1 MASERPEPGV
11 PDFCVIRRTPRGTRR
26 PWHRQLLDLLDLNGL
41 RDNRRV
47 HADQELRG
55 GWLALA
61 AVRFAAELGML
72 AGLAYVGWRIAEDS
86 QAVALLLAVV
96 LVAVAAT
103 VWGAWVAPRATNRL
117 EDPAR
122 LAVELVLFGAT
133 VAGLLVVGAVTAA
146 VVLGLAYL
154 VSTPVGRKG
163 H

>member
-1 MASERPEPGV
+1 MVEDS
-11 PDFCVIRRTPRGTRR
+11 PD
-26 PWHRQLLDLLDLNGL
+26 LS
-41 RDNRRV
+41 
-47 HADQELRG
+47 G

-72 AGLAYVGWRIAEDS
+72 AGLAYVGWRIAEGS

-103 VWGAWVAPRATNRL
+103 VWGAWVAPRAARRL

-122 LAVELVLFGAT
+122 LAVEVTLFAVT
-133 VAGLLVVGAVTAA
+133 VVGLFAVGS
-146 VVLGLAYL
+146 VVPAILLGVAYL
-154 VSTPVGRKG
+154 VSAPVGRKG

>member
-1 MASERPEPGV
+1 MDDS
-11 PDFCVIRRTPRGTRR
+11 PDLT
-26 PWHRQLLDLLDLNGL
+26 
-41 RDNRRV
+41 
-47 HADQELRG
+47 G
-55 GWLALA
+55 GWLVLA

-103 VWGAWVAPRATNRL
+103 VWGAWVAPRAAKRL

-133 VAGLLVVGAVTAA
+133 VVGLLVVGAVAAA
-146 VVLGLAYL
+146 VVLGAAYL

-163 H
+163 Y